1 MVQFAVKMHPL
12 RALTSATMDID
23 SINIRNFLGVM
34 VASREDDAYS
44 CLECRRSVKN
54 VNVDNLVWTLHQ
66 MLNDIS
72 PTRHNVDEY
81 K

>member
-1 MVQFAVKMHPL
+1 
-12 RALTSATMDID
+12 
-23 SINIRNFLGVM
+23 M
-34 VASREDDAYS
+34 VASREDDAYQ